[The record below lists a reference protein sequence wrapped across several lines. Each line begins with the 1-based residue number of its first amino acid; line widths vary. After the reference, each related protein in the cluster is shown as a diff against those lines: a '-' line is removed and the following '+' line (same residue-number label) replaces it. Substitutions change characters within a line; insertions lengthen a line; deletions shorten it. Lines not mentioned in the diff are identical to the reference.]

1 MVEEETIRLQ
11 KYLEKCGIG
20 SRRACGSLIETG
32 AVAVDGK
39 RVTIPGFRIPLTGAR
54 ITINGIP
61 LDTSALDRAHRT
73 IMFYKPRGL
82 ICSCDDGQGATIYDC
97 LKGIKER
104 IVPIGRL
111 DKDSEGLLLLSDDGD
126 LINRL
131 THPRFL
137 HKKEY
142 IVEVAGIVNRDVLD
156 FLRSRMV
163 IDGYRI
169 RPAHV
174 DYIER
179 ETERRN
185 GQQLHILRFILKEGR
200 NLQIRKMCAK
210 AGLRVLHLMRIS
222 INGLQLPED
231 MLPGEWRDISNEA
244 LAMLE
249 QEQNGD

>member
-1 MVEEETIRLQ
+1 MGEEETIRLQ
-11 KYLEKCGIG
+11 KYLERCGVG
-20 SRRACGSLIETG
+20 SRRSCGSLIETG

-39 RVTIPGFRIPLTGAR
+39 RVTIPGYRIPVTGAN

-61 LDTSALDRAHRT
+61 LDTGALKRAHRT
-73 IMFYKPRGL
+73 IIFYKPRGL

-104 IVPIGRL
+104 VVPIGRL

-126 LINRL
+126 LINKF

-137 HKKEY
+137 HQKRY
-142 IVEVAGIVNRDVLD
+142 IVEVAGVVNQDVLD

-169 RPAHV
+169 QPAKV
-174 DYIER
+174 EYIECER
-179 ETERRN
+179 ERRN
-185 GQQLHILRFILKEGR
+185 GQQLHIMSFVLMEGR

-210 AGLRVLHLMRIS
+210 AGLRVLHLMRVA
-222 INGLQLPED
+222 INDLQLPDD
-231 MLPGEWRDISNEA
+231 MQPGEWRDISIDEFSA
-244 LAMLE
+244 LGL
-249 QEQNGD
+249 